1 MGPGSP
7 ADRGRVRPSPTAG
20 RARVLCLTHSST
32 SAFEPVGSFSSNH
45 GSVSKR
51 DTACGTFLT
60 VFLRAPVQSKGF
72 KGRGCVQRVTGH
84 ISLPEGVRER
94 ETGHDQTRTVLG
106 QQGRGVPL
114 NTGVFSP
121 AWSPGLCTKPL
132 LGHEGRLALT
142 RSQHCNDFVLRTV
155 TGTQSP
161 VTPCWRPIS
170 LFLLPPVSLL

>member
-1 MGPGSP
+1 MAESDPRPPQGEP
-7 ADRGRVRPSPTAG
+7 A
-20 RARVLCLTHSST
+20 
-32 SAFEPVGSFSSNH
+32 F
-45 GSVSKR
+45 SVSLTPLPPR
-51 DTACGTFLT
+51 LNQLARFQAITALSVKETRSVGRFLLFFY
-60 VFLRAPVQSKGF
+60 VHQFSQKALK
-72 KGRGCVQRVTGH
+72 GCVQRVTGH

-94 ETGHDQTRTVLG
+94 ETGCDQTRTVLG
-106 QQGRGVPL
+106 QQGWEVPL

-121 AWSPGLCTKPL
+121 AWSPSLCTKPL

-161 VTPCWRPIS
+161 VTPCWRSIS